1 MTPIEEIDTLL
12 DQEVELNKQIK
23 QIEMRIRKI
32 RQACDHK
39 YEHTNTF
46 GDGDWE
52 YTCTKCGHQYV
63 H

>member
-12 DQEVELNKQIK
+12 DQEAELNKQTK
-23 QIEMRIRKI
+23 QIEMKIQKI
-32 RQACDHK
+32 RQACKHEYK
-39 YEHTNTF
+39 HTNTF

-52 YTCTKCGHQYV
+52 YTCQKCGDTYV